1 MLAAVA
7 LLSCS
12 TFVASVALADALVNV
27 QVRSEAGAPVDGVVV
42 LRSRA
47 NAETTYQ
54 CTTAQGDCHIDNVPG
69 GPIHRHVHTHGWP
82 QPGAAHRHDPAS
94 GHRQPVGRGALE
106 RGPGRHPE
114 RLLDL
119 GATGV

>member
-1 MLAAVA
+1 MSIFATLHLSTLRARATTLASVA
-7 LLSCS
+7 LLSS
-12 TFVASVALADALVNV
+12 FTFVASVALADALVNV

-69 GPIHRHVHTHGWP
+69 GQYTATFTPTGGQSQAPRTVMIPPAGIVSLLV
-82 QPGAAHRHDPAS
+82 AAR
-94 GHRQPVGRGALE
+94 
-106 RGPGRHPE
+106 
-114 RLLDL
+114 
-119 GATGV
+119 